1 MSKHRCLPLLLF
13 AVALLGGC
21 SSVSDTRPE
30 VVRTSERYLQQGVEA
45 YGNSDYVSAT
55 DFFSKALAQYRSI
68 DDLNG
73 ILYSRINL
81 AETAMAAGS
90 YAAVRHQLNEAER
103 ILVTLGNSE
112 YQPRLQ
118 LLWAQSY
125 WQEKKKEKALEAVQ
139 PLLPEFDAEQ
149 KPQQRLDALMLSAV
163 MLRTD
168 IAFADIGKDAETAK
182 RWLQRLDFAFARTS
196 DTTAL
201 HQARLRRFEAQWEL
215 HKGALEEAEES
226 FAEALEAYREAAA
239 RPAIAATLSE
249 SAHVAM
255 QRGQWPLA
263 EDRLLRA
270 LFIRVWILDR
280 IGSAATLDQLSNV
293 YEAEGKSA
301 AAAEAADWS
310 RHIRE
315 GKATDWRE
323 LGHTY
328 LQGPLSD
335 SGR

>member
-1 MSKHRCLPLLLF
+1 MSNQRTLPALLL
-13 AVALLGGC
+13 ATLLLGGC

-45 YGNSDYVSAT
+45 YGNSDYVTAT

-73 ILYSRINL
+73 ILFSRINL
-81 AETAMAAGS
+81 AETGMAAGA
-90 YAAVRHQLNEAER
+90 YTAVQRQLEEAER
-103 ILVTLGNSE
+103 IVDTLGSSE
-112 YQPRLQ
+112 YEPRLR
-118 LLWAQSY
+118 LLSAQSY
-125 WQEKKKEKALEAVQ
+125 WHEGDREKALEALQ

-149 KPQQRLDALMLSAV
+149 QPQQRLDALMLSAV

-168 IAFADIGKDAETAK
+168 IAFADIDKDAEAAK
-182 RWLQRLDFAFARTS
+182 LWLRRLDFAFARTS

-201 HQARLRRFEAQWEL
+201 HQARLLRFEAQWAMY
-215 HKGALEEAEES
+215 KGDLEDAEEG
-226 FAEALEAYREAAA
+226 FAEALSAYREAAA

-249 SAHVAM
+249 SAAVAM
-255 QRGQWPLA
+255 QREQWPQG

-280 IGSAATLDQLSNV
+280 IGSAATLDQLNEL
-293 YEAEGKSA
+293 YTAQGKSA
-301 AAAEAADWS
+301 AAAEAADWA

-315 GKATDWRE
+315 GKATDWRG
-323 LGHTY
+323 LGQTY
-328 LQGPLSD
+328 LQGRLSPQ
-335 SGR
+335 